1 MSPVM
6 RIDGL
11 MEIGFEASLYLLEIC
26 LSLYYRGGIDVSAIE
41 ILTSLTVIAST
52 DNGNRHCRG
61 VILQVLL

>member
-1 MSPVM
+1 
-6 RIDGL
+6 

-52 DNGNRHCRG
+52 DNGNRHYRG